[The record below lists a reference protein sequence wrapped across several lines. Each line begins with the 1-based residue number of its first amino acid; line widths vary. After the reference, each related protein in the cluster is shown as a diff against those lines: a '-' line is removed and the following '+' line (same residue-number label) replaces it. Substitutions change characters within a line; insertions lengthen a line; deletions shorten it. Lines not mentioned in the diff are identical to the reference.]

1 MQWLFNQI
9 LELSEEFKRRAE
21 QHQQQLTKPKGSLG
35 QLETLAIRLAAMQHT
50 EQPSLERIWVSVFA
64 ADHGVASESVSAFP
78 QAVSVEMVKNF
89 AKGGAAINVLARLL
103 KAEFEVIDVGLLE
116 NLDLEQVIVDKSSQG
131 TANFLTQPAM
141 TKEQLN
147 HALNAGKSAV
157 KRALNKQAQLF
168 IGGEMGIANTTS
180 ASAIACA
187 ILKNEAALLA
197 GAGTGIDEFAIRHK
211 IKVIELALM
220 KYEYELEN
228 PLKIL
233 QYLGGFEIAALV
245 GAYIYAA
252 QQQLP
257 ILVDGFIASVA
268 SLVAI
273 QINPT
278 VKAWCIYAH
287 QSQEKGH
294 ALVLKA
300 LGVTAL
306 LDLQMR
312 LGEGSGAATAVPLLQ
327 MACHLHNQMATFT
340 QAQITTK

>member
-1 MQWLFNQI
+1 MQWLFNKI
-9 LELSEEFKRRAE
+9 VEPSEEFQHRAE
-21 QHQQQLTKPKGSLG
+21 QHQQQLTKPAGSLG
-35 QLETLAIRLAAMQHT
+35 QLETLAIRLAAMQQT
-50 EQPSLERIWVSVFA
+50 EQPTLEKVWISVFA
-64 ADHGVASESVSAFP
+64 ADHGIASESVSAFP
-78 QAVSVEMVKNF
+78 QSVSVEMVKNF
-89 AKGGAAINVLARLL
+89 VKGGAAINVLAKILE
-103 KAEFEVIDVGLLE
+103 AEFEVVDVGLLE
-116 NLDLEQVIVDKSSQG
+116 TLDLEQVIVDKSAQG
-131 TANFLTQPAM
+131 TANFLTAPAM
-141 TKEQLN
+141 NEEQLI

-157 KRALNKQAQLF
+157 KRALNKQSQLF

-180 ASAIACA
+180 ASAIASA
-187 ILKNEAALLA
+187 LLNKNAALLA
-197 GAGTGIDEFAIRHK
+197 GAGTGIDDFAIRHK
-211 IKVIELALM
+211 IKVIELALI
-220 KYEYELEN
+220 KHEPQLSN
-228 PLKIL
+228 PIKIL

-252 QQQLP
+252 QNSLP
-257 ILVDGFIASVA
+257 ILVDGFITSVA

-273 QINPT
+273 KINPE

-294 ALVLKA
+294 TLVLNM

-340 QAQITTK
+340 QAQITTQ